1 MGNVWRL
8 GQGRYLG
15 IVAGQ
20 EQPGEVAELTA
31 EQQLVLDVAEANL
44 LNFRQG
50 GQFYDLDVAHDDLQI
65 MENTTPW
72 GEMVPPGWVC
82 DEEWRIV

>member
-20 EQPGEVAELTA
+20 EQPGEVAEMTA
-31 EQQLVLDVAEANL
+31 KQQLVLDVGEANFL
-44 LNFRQG
+44 YFRQG
-50 GQFYDLDVAHDDLQI
+50 GQIYDLDIAHDDLQI

-72 GEMVPPGWVC
+72 GDGAPRMGM
-82 DEEWRIV
+82 R

>member
-20 EQPGEVAELTA
+20 EQPGEVAEMPA
-31 EQQLVLDVAEANL
+31 EQQLVLDVREAKS
-44 LNFRQG
+44 G
-50 GQFYDLDVAHDDLQI
+50 A
-65 MENTTPW
+65 
-72 GEMVPPGWVC
+72 
-82 DEEWRIV
+82 

>member
-20 EQPGEVAELTA
+20 EQPGEVAEMTA
-31 EQQLVLDVAEANL
+31 KQQLVLDFGEANFL
-44 LNFRQG
+44 YFRQG
-50 GQFYDLDVAHDDLQI
+50 GQIYDLDIAHDGLQI

-72 GEMVPPGWVC
+72 GRWCPPDGYAMKSGA
-82 DEEWRIV
+82 

>member
-8 GQGRYLG
+8 GQGRYLS

-20 EQPGEVAELTA
+20 EQPGEVAEMTA
-31 EQQLVLDVAEANL
+31 EQQLFLDVAEANL
-44 LNFRQG
+44 FNFRQS
-50 GQFYDLDVAHDDLQI
+50 GQIYDLDIAHDDLQI

-72 GEMVPPGWVC
+72 GDGAPRMGM
-82 DEEWRIV
+82 R